1 MSNLVRDALTC
12 IIQNLAELDAITDV
26 IIVDTGAGISESVL
40 EFLVASGEV
49 LLVTTPEPTSITDS
63 YSLLKAL
70 YRHPRFEEDYTKV
83 KMVANRVDNVKE
95 GQILFDKLNA
105 VVTRYLKTPMEY
117 LGCVP
122 QDPQVVQA
130 VMQQVPV
137 SIQNPGAKSSQA
149 YERIARRLCDKT
161 QEEQKRRG
169 MAAFFSH
176 IIGTRNGA
184 AKQSRL
190 VRYKNMLSRFVE
202 EGSKVELRALEHG
215 LGESG
220 AENTTKVYQSRVL
233 QIQSE
238 DTLEISMPMEQTRL
252 ILLPVESEYDM
263 VFFEENSLYQCFARI
278 VDRYKSNNVYVLVM
292 ELTSNL
298 RKYQRREY
306 YRFSCALDMCARN
319 LEEEEIEALEKNS
332 PYELQPGLPLKHSI
346 IVDISGGGLR
356 FMSTQRYEPGSL
368 ILCSYHLLTK
378 VGERKKYDV
387 VGKVLEV
394 RELEKRKGT
403 FEHRVQYYNL
413 DVNIREEIIRFIFEE
428 ERKSRKKERMN

>member
-1 MSNLVRDALTC
+1 
-12 IIQNLAELDAITDV
+12 
-26 IIVDTGAGISESVL
+26 
-40 EFLVASGEV
+40 
-49 LLVTTPEPTSITDS
+49 
-63 YSLLKAL
+63 
-70 YRHPRFEEDYTKV
+70 
-83 KMVANRVDNVKE
+83 
-95 GQILFDKLNA
+95 
-105 VVTRYLKTPMEY
+105 
-117 LGCVP
+117 
-122 QDPQVVQA
+122 
-130 VMQQVPV
+130 
-137 SIQNPGAKSSQA
+137 
-149 YERIARRLCDKT
+149 
-161 QEEQKRRG
+161 
-169 MAAFFSH
+169 
-176 IIGTRNGA
+176 
-184 AKQSRL
+184 
-190 VRYKNMLSRFVE
+190 MLSRFVE

-233 QIQSE
+233 QILSE

-368 ILCSYHLLTK
+368 ILCIYHLLTK
-378 VGERKKYDV
+378 DGERKKYDV
-387 VGKVLEV
+387 VGKVLAV